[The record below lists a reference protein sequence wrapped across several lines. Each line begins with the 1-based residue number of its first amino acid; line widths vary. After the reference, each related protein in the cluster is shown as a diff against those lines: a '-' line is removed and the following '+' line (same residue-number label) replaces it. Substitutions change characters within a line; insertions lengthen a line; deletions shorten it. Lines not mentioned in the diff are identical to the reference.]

1 MTSRFKKCLRLAAW
15 AIGGLLILVVMGWV
29 FAPVLLVVDSGAQPA
44 DALVVL
50 GGEPWTRPTRGAEVF
65 QEVKAEMLKTETLT
79 GDVASLSGAGDPAF
93 QHFSVSDFQNFPMVI
108 VSGNGDC
115 QDVRRQMEARGV
127 PHSVIEIEGESRS
140 TQENALFSVKLLR
153 AHHATNVV
161 LVTSWYHSRRTLAC
175 FRMAAPEIH
184 FYARPTVCPPAGV
197 RHPDSYIVKRVF
209 QEYAKIV
216 YYRIFYGVSSFKN

>member
-15 AIGGLLILVVMGWV
+15 AIGGLLILVVIGWV
-29 FAPVLLVVDSGAQPA
+29 FASVLLVVDSGAQPA

-50 GGEPWTRPTRGAEVF
+50 GGEPWTRPTRGAEVYH
-65 QEVKAEMLKTETLT
+65 EVKAEMLKGETKSPT
-79 GDVASLSGAGDPAF
+79 SSVSEF
-93 QHFSVSDFQNFPMVI
+93 QHLSISAFQNFPLVI

-115 QDVRRQMEARGV
+115 QDVRRQMAAKGV
-127 PHSVIEIEGESRS
+127 PTSAIETECESRS

-161 LVTSWYHSRRTLAC
+161 LVTSWDHSRRTLAC

-184 FYARPTVCPPAGV
+184 FFARPTVCPPAGV